1 MKMRPSVIEI
11 YRRPDNQWGWREVIV
26 GRKTVCAAEGNGFVS
41 AANAERNF
49 VAHQKRMA
57 AVAFRRVIVD
67 QPKGE

>member
-1 MKMRPSVIEI
+1 MKASVIEI
-11 YRRPDNQWGWREVIV
+11 YQRPDGNWGWREKIV
-26 GRKTVCAAEGNGFVS
+26 GRKVVCAAEGDGFVS

-57 AVAFRRVIVD
+57 AVAFRRVTVD